1 MAKKKRKKRRKRQ
14 PSPKQI
20 QEGLYLD
27 VEGFAPRRGIPRPPV
42 LCGYRIGNEG
52 PVKQVVFTRRYFAAA
67 RASGLETSS
76 DRKHFFLD
84 LMKETQGRKL
94 FAFTEHE
101 QKVIKQATGFQYRKK
116 YSNVHKFTE
125 RWVKREFPGES
136 TRGLALIDYLRLAGI
151 KVPAN
156 YGKDRVTDW
165 LRAVAQHSSSQS
177 KWKKA
182 PASARKAWDSI
193 LAHNRFDVTSMGELI
208 RSCQSCHPGY

>member
-52 PVKQVVFTRRYFAAA
+52 PVKQVVFTRRYFSAA

-84 LMKETQGRKL
+84 LMKDTKGRKL

-101 QKVIKQATGFQYRKK
+101 QNVIKQATGFQYRKK
-116 YSNVHKFTE
+116 YRNAHAIAK
-125 RWVKREFPGES
+125 RWVKREFPRES

-151 KVPAN
+151 KVPTK
-156 YGKDRVTDW
+156 YGKDKVTDW
-165 LRAVAQHSSSQS
+165 LREVRRYSVSQA

-182 PASARKAWDSI
+182 PASARKAWDNI
-193 LAHNRFDVTSMGELI
+193 LAHNQFDITAMGELMEVI
-208 RSCQSCHPGY
+208 QE